1 MASTASTSSIPNE
14 GDGLWL
20 VYVLKKVLTP
30 VRRNV
35 VATEVHNSYHRL
47 CKPPDE
53 IDKHVFAK
61 YKKKLPP
68 TKLQL
73 KYKNINN
80 NKAPKAY
87 SKIDRMHARI

>member
-1 MASTASTSSIPNE
+1 MVGIR
-14 GDGLWL
+14 LI
-20 VYVLKKVLTP
+20 KVLTP
-30 VRRNV
+30 VRRNA
-35 VATEVHNSYHRL
+35 VATEVQKWYRRL

-73 KYKNINN
+73 KYKNIDN
-80 NKAPKAY
+80 NKAHKAY